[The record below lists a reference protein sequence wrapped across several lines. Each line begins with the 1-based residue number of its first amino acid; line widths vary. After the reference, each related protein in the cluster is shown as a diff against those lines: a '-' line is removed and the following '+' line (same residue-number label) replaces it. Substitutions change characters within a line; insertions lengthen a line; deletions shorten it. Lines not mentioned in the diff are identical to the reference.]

1 MQISLITLI
10 KGSVK
15 NYHRQTWSEANMLLR
30 ILEIYSQLQKIH
42 VISSPYP
49 HTAQICNWS
58 NSCGKLT
65 AYEQKN
71 IFSLSFYF
79 LAAICLT
86 V

>member
-10 KGSVK
+10 TGSVK

-42 VISSPYP
+42 VISSPCP
-49 HTAQICNWS
+49 HTVIDPTLLDR
-58 NSCGKLT
+58 LT

-71 IFSLSFYF
+71 IFTLSFYF